1 MKKLYPTF
9 NNKGRNNMKGLSTRI
24 LAIAAIAFL
33 GSFHLTSGVAAYE
46 LAGPGS
52 AATEISAE
60 MAATECDCSL
70 SSLTGVNVGTL
81 LSNNV
86 NGPVMRVVGPGVEL
100 PNAGPTLGSA
110 GSAPRWNI
118 NFGAN
123 TIRVDFIQQPATYG
137 AGSKF
142 TFSNLNSTPPA
153 GCAGTPHIIGM
164 TVTTNKPGAI
174 PYVVTAATFTS
185 NSVTLPFAP
194 SSGNIDWK
202 AGEYIFA
209 ELRFACDTPPPSI
222 DPCCPPW
229 NSTTLANSMF
239 YQGSGSFSQPYTLK
253 FQPSATLNNQMTAY
267 VAYTNALDP
276 TVSSLKVTF
285 DLWGGGT
292 GSVFSSTGLVASGS
306 ANWTSSPGVT
316 LTPGGFYNGF
326 PMVVNTWYRVLTVPT
341 FNQDRPLTG
350 ECNKK
355 FWIDVRIQ
363 VAPGRQVSP
372 GIPPILQIRLPD
384 GRIIEKAVQ
393 TK

>member
-1 MKKLYPTF
+1 
-9 NNKGRNNMKGLSTRI
+9 MKGLSTRI

-153 GCAGTPHIIGM
+153 GCAGTPHIVGM

-194 SSGNIDWK
+194 SSANIDWK

-253 FQPSATLNNQMTAY
+253 FQPSPALTTQMEAY
-267 VAYTNALDP
+267 VAYIHALYPSVTYLINTFNLQNA
-276 TVSSLKVTF
+276 
-285 DLWGGGT
+285 GT
-292 GSVFSSTGLVASGS
+292 GSTCSASGPSTVGS
-306 ANWTSSPGVT
+306 ATWTSSSAT
-316 LTPGGFYNGF
+316 LLPLSFYAGF
-326 PMVVNTWYRVLTVPT
+326 PMVVNNWYKVST
-341 FNQDRPLTG
+341 FTTLNGTHPPLDDK
-350 ECNKK
+350 CINNSIC
-355 FWIDVRIQ
+355 FRIQ
-363 VAPGRQVSP
+363 VAPSSKAMP
-372 GIPPILQIRLPD
+372 GHAPSEPTLQMQLPD
-384 GRIIEKAVQ
+384 GRIIERPVS
-393 TK
+393 TKKPAN